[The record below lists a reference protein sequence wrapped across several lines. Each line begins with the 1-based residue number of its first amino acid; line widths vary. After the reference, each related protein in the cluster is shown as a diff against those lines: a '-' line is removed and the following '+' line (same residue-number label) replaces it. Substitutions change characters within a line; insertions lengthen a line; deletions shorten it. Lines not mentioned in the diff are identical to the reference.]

1 MARGRG
7 LRTHGRSSV
16 RGRTSRG
23 RPRKSHVRGGMHTHQ
38 EHEIQARDPL
48 AWKWEKIDTPNQVI
62 NLEDLSFT
70 GEEGLRVRMKEN
82 ATPLDYIELYL
93 TDEIMELLVTETNR
107 YAKQF
112 IVGKEKN
119 TYLHQWTNV
128 TVNEMKQFIGILILM
143 GIVHK
148 PQIHM
153 YWSKSGLLSTPV
165 FGNIMR
171 RDQLFIIKIF
181 SFQ

>member
-1 MARGRG
+1 
-7 LRTHGRSSV
+7 
-16 RGRTSRG
+16 
-23 RPRKSHVRGGMHTHQ
+23 
-38 EHEIQARDPL
+38 
-48 AWKWEKIDTPNQVI
+48 
-62 NLEDLSFT
+62 
-70 GEEGLRVRMKEN
+70 MKEN

-112 IVGKEKN
+112 FVGREKN
-119 TYLHQWTNV
+119 IYLRQWTKV

-153 YWSKSGLLSTPV
+153 YWLKSELLSTPV

-171 RDQLFIIKIF
+171 HDRFYL
-181 SFQ
+181 